1 MDGRIRGAIASERT
15 TVTQSESTLAPER
28 CHAAGAPVGPSKGT
42 ALRRI
47 PYPYRA
53 ILAICSDLDETPDRD
68 VYWETTRFLNTTE
81 STRMGP
87 GLGLEVGNS
96 IYFDM
101 PPSQFSY
108 WNTDDSGRAMMRA
121 LIQSGHIDCLHS
133 FGDLACTR
141 RHAGRAL
148 DELARYGCQIPVWTD
163 HAVAPSN
170 FGADIMRGYGD
181 IPGHPAYHADLTLD
195 FGVRY
200 VWRGRVTSVLGQE
213 SQRSLRGIYDGNHR
227 VASAKTIGKE
237 AVKGVLAHW
246 GNTKYRMHGRN
257 RVLRPV
263 TLRSGHHVFEFIRS
277 NPHWGGVSCGET
289 AEGLA
294 QVLRDDALSRL
305 VEAGG
310 VCVLYTHLGKIQRV
324 DEPLGPPTRKA
335 LALLA
340 QYSRAGK
347 ILVTTARRL
356 LGYCQ
361 TVSSVTLLSQI
372 DGDYLTIDVTTGA
385 REIDSSNLL
394 QKVRGLTVYVSDPAR
409 TRITINQRGITSL
422 RRNGPDHTGQRSV
435 SVPWDPL
442 EFPKL

>member
-1 MDGRIRGAIASERT
+1 MTQIRN
-15 TVTQSESTLAPER
+15 TLVPTPCA
-28 CHAAGAPVGPSKGT
+28 AAGTVVCPSQGIS
-42 ALRRI
+42 LRRI

-68 VYWETTRFLNTTE
+68 VYWEITRFLNTTE
-81 STRMGP
+81 STPMGV

-101 PPSQFSY
+101 PPGQFSY
-108 WNTDDSGRAMMRA
+108 WSMDDAGRAMTRA

-133 FGDLACTR
+133 FGDLAQTR
-141 RHAGRAL
+141 AHAGRAL
-148 DELARYGCQIPVWTD
+148 DELARHDCRIAVWTD

-181 IPGHPAYHADLTLD
+181 VPGHPAYHADLTWE

-200 VWRGRVTSVLGQE
+200 VWRGRVTSVLGQDTR
-213 SQRSLRGIYDGNHR
+213 RSLRGIYDRSHP
-227 VASAKTIGKE
+227 VASAKTLGKE
-237 AVKGVLAHW
+237 AVKGVLARW
-246 GNTKYRMHGRN
+246 GSSKYRMHGAN
-257 RVLRPV
+257 RLLRPS
-263 TLRSGHHVFEFIRS
+263 TLRSGHEVFEFIRS
-277 NPHWGGVSCGET
+277 NPHRGGVSRGET

-294 QVLRDDALSRL
+294 QVLREDALSRL

-340 QYSRAGK
+340 QYSHAGK
-347 ILVTTARRL
+347 ILVTTTRRL

-361 TVSSVTLLSQI
+361 TVPSVTLLSRI
-372 DGDYLTIDVTTGA
+372 DGDYLAIDVTTWH
-385 REIDSSNLL
+385 REVDSRNL
-394 QKVRGLTVYVSDPAR
+394 VPEIRGLTVYVSDPAR
-409 TRITINQRGITSL
+409 TRITINQREITNF